1 MNAALPHNKLRVHYR
16 VLQQGVTAT
25 VWVAGTTAGDT
36 VPERWPAWLP
46 MTRIQWFPTWLE
58 GEQLDWALLRQL
70 RLSHP
75 TAEQVAVDRVT
86 VLREGVVLQE
96 R

>member
-1 MNAALPHNKLRVHYR
+1 MNSALPHNKLWVHYR

-58 GEQLDWALLRQL
+58 G
-70 RLSHP
+70 
-75 TAEQVAVDRVT
+75 
-86 VLREGVVLQE
+86 
-96 R
+96 

>member
-1 MNAALPHNKLRVHYR
+1 MSRT
-16 VLQQGVTAT
+16 Q
-25 VWVAGTTAGDT
+25 
-36 VPERWPAWLP
+36 WLP
-46 MTRIQWFPTWLE
+46 AWLE

-75 TAEQVAVDRVT
+75 TAEKVAVERVT
-86 VLREGVVLQE
+86 VLRHGVLLQE